1 MSQTHQ
7 LEDLPLDIDYD
18 EEPTTPSQDRAEEH
32 LRFVAYWRNQRGE
45 IEAHAKAQQDRI
57 ALWLEREQER
67 IDRKIAW
74 HEEALQ
80 GFLWQSGKK
89 SVRLIHGSVRR
100 IKGRERIEIIDEET
114 FLSAAPPVLIR
125 QQIIR
130 QPDKKAILAH
140 VQQSGEIPTGV
151 DVIRGEDRI
160 HIEAEE

>member
-1 MSQTHQ
+1 M
-7 LEDLPLDIDYD
+7 
-18 EEPTTPSQDRAEEH
+18 
-32 LRFVAYWRNQRGE
+32 
-45 IEAHAKAQQDRI
+45 
-57 ALWLEREQER
+57 WLEREQER
-67 IDRKIAW
+67 IARRIAW

-89 SVRLIHGSVRR
+89 SVRLIHGFVRR
-100 IKGRERIEIIDEET
+100 VKGRERIEITDEET
-114 FLSAAPPVLIR
+114 FLSAAPPDLIR